1 MLKRGQCTEQEA
13 GSVLESSGLQFTGCV
28 SGPGQGVGGTRG
40 PFLKLGGGRQ
50 SWAPRQSS
58 LTRPGGLCSG
68 LPAVTPTPETH
79 RALSLTTLWP
89 PSGIET
95 WPRAWEGQCD
105 ARDPLHERT
114 FPLSGY
120 EEQKEGC
127 GDTLLSCE
135 ATEGGTP

>member
-1 MLKRGQCTEQEA
+1 M
-13 GSVLESSGLQFTGCV
+13 CV
-28 SGPGQGVGGTRG
+28 WAWTR
-40 PFLKLGGGRQ
+40 GGGR
-50 SWAPRQSS
+50 SGSISEAGWWEAELGPRQSS

-79 RALSLTTLWP
+79 RALPLTTLWP

-114 FPLSGY
+114 LPLSGY
-120 EEQKEGC
+120 EEGKERC

-135 ATEGGTP
+135 ATEGRTP